1 MPSGG
6 TLCVRTANLET
17 HDGGRPADLAPGNYV
32 RISVSDTGGGMSED
46 IRSKAFEPF
55 FTTKEPG
62 KGSGLGLSQ
71 VYGFARQS
79 GGTVQLESA
88 IGRGT
93 TVSIFLPRAIGDEGA
108 EPHGRQRHAAG
119 VSGARI
125 LLVDDD
131 DDVRRV
137 ASDAL
142 AQAGYL
148 VIAARN
154 GFEALDLLAREENFD
169 LMLADFAMPGM
180 SGIALY
186 EEARLRRPT
195 MRALFM
201 TGFADAMDLHETADA
216 PPVVKKPFR
225 LAELLAAVSDRLADG
240 TSTTTA

>member
-1 MPSGG
+1 MG
-6 TLCVRTANLET
+6 E
-17 HDGGRPADLAPGNYV
+17 
-32 RISVSDTGGGMSED
+32 E

-71 VYGFARQS
+71 VYGLARQS
-79 GGTVQLESA
+79 AAPCSSTA
-88 IGRGT
+88 PCGRGT
-93 TVSIFLPRAIGDEGA
+93 TVALFLPRAIGDEGPQTLRR
-108 EPHGRQRHAAG
+108 PHSTADAG
-119 VSGARI
+119 GARI

-131 DDVRRV
+131 DDVRKV

-154 GFEALDLLAREENFD
+154 GFEALDLLARGETFD

-180 SGIALY
+180 SGVALY
-186 EEARLRRPT
+186 EEARLRRPA

-201 TGFADAMDLHETADA
+201 TGFAEAMELHESTDA

-225 LAELLAAVSDRLADG
+225 LAELLAAVADRLAGG
-240 TSTTTA
+240 TATPA